1 MKKLLYIFIT
11 LFIISCANNK
21 KEAAM
26 DAVESV
32 EMEQNKTTIL
42 ESTAIED
49 MSGVFQYQQITT
61 QKLQDY
67 FDLSILQQ
75 QHPEFKEEITT
86 QLQELSKDILIIA
99 DSTQQVIIENVQQLS
114 EIQRVSDSVQKIK
127 IRFDIRTNNSVKND
141 SITAIITTKK
151 IRLDDK
157 EVISTKILFE
167 RIE

>member
-1 MKKLLYIFIT
+1 MKKLLYISFA

-21 KEAAM
+21 KEPAM
-26 DAVESV
+26 DTVESV
-32 EMEQNKTTIL
+32 EMEQKKTTIL
-42 ESTAIED
+42 ESTAMED
-49 MSGVFQYQQITT
+49 MSATFQYQQITT

-67 FDLSILQQ
+67 FDLLALQQ
-75 QHPEFKEEITT
+75 QHPEFKKEITT
-86 QLQELSKDILIIA
+86 QLQELSKDILIIK

-127 IRFDIRTNNSVKND
+127 IRFDIRTNNNVKND

-167 RIE
+167 KVE

>member
-1 MKKLLYIFIT
+1 
-11 LFIISCANNK
+11 
-21 KEAAM
+21 M

-32 EMEQNKTTIL
+32 EMEQKETTTL
-42 ESTAIED
+42 ESTAMED
-49 MSGVFQYQQITT
+49 MSGAFQYQQITT

-67 FDLSILQQ
+67 FDLSALQQ
-75 QHPEFKEEITT
+75 QHPEFKEEITA

-114 EIQRVSDSVQKIK
+114 EIKRVSDSVQRIK
-127 IRFDIRTNNSVKND
+127 IRFDIRTNDNVKSD
-141 SITAIITTKK
+141 SITALITTKK

>member
-1 MKKLLYIFIT
+1 MKKLLYISIAI
-11 LFIISCANNK
+11 FIISCANNR
-21 KEAAM
+21 KEAAI

-32 EMEQNKTTIL
+32 EMEQNETTIL
-42 ESTAIED
+42 ESTAMED
-49 MSGVFQYQQITT
+49 MSVTFQYQQITT

-67 FDLSILQQ
+67 FDLSVLQQ

-86 QLQELSKDILIIA
+86 QLQELSKDNLIIA
-99 DSTQQVIIENVQQLS
+99 DSTRQVIVENVQQLS
-114 EIQRVSDSVQKIK
+114 EIQRVSDSVQRIK
-127 IRFDIRTNNSVKND
+127 IRFDIRTNDNVKND